1 MRLHPR
7 WGIYF
12 MKNGIPPPGL
22 CRAFYRA
29 KVLAD
34 NSWNSVLRPKGG
46 VDVAERTTSV
56 LHEDKKEIV
65 KRLSRALGHLR
76 HVKQMVEEE
85 QDCPDVLIQLAAV
98 NGALGGTGKEILAYC
113 LDE

>member
-1 MRLHPR
+1 M
-7 WGIYF
+7 
-12 MKNGIPPPGL
+12 
-22 CRAFYRA
+22 
-29 KVLAD
+29 
-34 NSWNSVLRPKGG
+34 
-46 VDVAERTTSV
+46 AERTTSV

-85 QDCPDVLIQLAAV
+85 RDCPDVLIQLAAV

-113 LDE
+113 LDEYMQDILQNGDNGQLEAFKEMINRYVK